1 LTIRNI
7 PLFSFS
13 FCYCDTETGKW
24 QASEKNNKSPFK
36 QLNSRNPVKKFIDHD
51 TGNQLAR
58 LELLFLIKTKNMQEQ
73 TNNASIFTKSPPK
86 KTNYNAITW
95 SNSTKSI
102 KLAFPHSI
110 IRYIHKFGKW
120 QLSVESVEVEW
131 GYSRFPEVLCL
142 NEYIRT

>member
-1 LTIRNI
+1 MIVRNI

-51 TGNQLAR
+51 TGNQLTR
-58 LELLFLIKTKNMQEQ
+58 LELLFLIKTNKHARTDKQRIN
-73 TNNASIFTKSPPK
+73 FHKSPPW

-110 IRYIHKFGKW
+110 IRYIRIFGKW

-131 GYSRFPEVLCL
+131 GYGRFPEVLCL
-142 NEYIRT
+142 NECIRT

>member
-1 LTIRNI
+1 LTVRNI

-73 TNNASIFTKSPPK
+73 TNNASIFTKAPHKKQITMQLHDPIQPK
-86 KTNYNAITW
+86 A
-95 SNSTKSI
+95 SNSPSHTV
-102 KLAFPHSI
+102 LFVT
-110 IRYIHKFGKW
+110 YINSVNGKFQW
-120 QLSVESVEVEW
+120 N
-131 GYSRFPEVLCL
+131 P
-142 NEYIRT
+142 